1 MNGNLCTDS
10 TVSLRTAVARTVFS
24 SVVARSLLAGLGIA
38 TGRTNSEDEDRC
50 RNRGLSPHG
59 DRRRGQLRGAI
70 AVLSLFVVVAAVLA
84 GGSVVLPAVDD
95 RVDTDREEPS
105 VTGASPADGSPLT
118 FETTASTSDVYGVTS
133 DPINVPSGPPDDKRV
148 VVRFEEDHVVSGSLE
163 EDLPPEPA
171 IAVNRSDGGYEDLI
185 VDEHDDYDLE
195 VVQTPDGEVA
205 KVNGTRPVYRVDDD
219 PDLVVL
225 DDEQEVVVD
234 ELQVSREDGLVRTV
248 EGDEVVTVNG
258 TPIEYPEYDYVDLG
272 LEITDVENAS
282 EGESISVDVAVH
294 NSRWADATGDD
305 AKMTFSLHDSDGN
318 PKDPEE
324 IEDYT
329 TTIDVDGD
337 GNSSYTFTY
346 DTERD
351 DNDYIFEEVRVEI
364 EDRNTDDVT
373 VDGDS
378 DTASVEI
385 GAAGAAVFITNST
398 STVEGGELSVTAD
411 IDRYGN
417 EPEGS
422 QTYPISLFIDGA
434 EVETQVHT
442 LAPGGETTTT
452 FSYETDHNDVPETN
466 VEVSSRTDSDSV
478 DIPVVSRE
486 EHNRSIEAAITGTNV
501 DQLNLTGELEVD
513 TAFDYDGDI
522 PGGETE
528 FQAHF
533 VVNGDVEDR
542 RNVTLAGSDPTN
554 ETFVFARNETHP
566 PIENVTIETP
576 GEDAS
581 VEFDRRTDVT
591 FTDVTDPAAR
601 NETLEAT
608 VSVEDV
614 GETPGRDVLT
624 IETTNPV
631 AVDNATRER
640 TIVLEGGESTTETVT
655 FELTEDAPPNLELRA
670 STGDAVETTSVEVRD
685 DVSRFVVEEVTLEG
699 ADDPDSGLDV
709 TGTIRNAG
717 GVSGAQT
724 VQLTLDG
731 EPIRTEE
738 IVLEPDEEVTLSAG
752 VPTSDEGTYA
762 FGASTD
768 DDEYSDTSVATAT
781 QTESAPDDEGS
792 SLSLPVSPATLL
804 VVLASIA
811 GAIAVGA
818 GVIKYRDD
826 PATVRARAR
835 QLRNTVLGAVPF
847 GDSGTV
853 IVQNDLPRTSLVR
866 VRVRSENDVVFV
878 EDFELAENERRTFD
892 CLPDAERFDVGAGV
906 DDITSHE
913 ETFGE
918 GTETVAIVLRPEG
931 ITIRE
936 L

>member
-38 TGRTNSEDEDRC
+38 TERTNSADEDRC
-50 RNRGLSPHG
+50 RNRGLASHG

-70 AVLSLFVVVAAVLA
+70 AVLSLFVVVTAVLA

-95 RVDTDREEPS
+95 RADTDHEEPT
-105 VTGASPADGSPLT
+105 VTGSSPVAGSPLT
-118 FETTASTSDVYGVTS
+118 FETTANTSDVYGVTS
-133 DPINVPSGPPDDKRV
+133 DPVNAPSGPPDDKRV

-195 VVQTPDGEVA
+195 VVQTPDGDVA

-234 ELQVSREDGLVRTV
+234 ELQVDRDTGLVRTV
-248 EGDEVVTVNG
+248 DGDEVVAVNG
-258 TPIEYPEYDYVDLG
+258 TPIEYPEYNYVDLG
-272 LEITDVENAS
+272 IEITDVENAD
-282 EGESISVDVAVH
+282 EGESISVDVAIN
-294 NSRWADATGDD
+294 NSRWADASEEVVFRLLD
-305 AKMTFSLHDSDGN
+305 DGN
-318 PKDPEE
+318 RKSLDE
-324 IEDYT
+324 IDGSP
-329 TTIDVDGD
+329 TTIDVEGD
-337 GNSSYTFTY
+337 GETTHTFSY
-346 DTERD
+346 DTESG
-351 DNDYIFEEVRVEI
+351 DYVFEEVKVEVKDT
-364 EDRNTDDVT
+364 ET

-378 DTASVEI
+378 DTAPVEI

-398 STVEGGELSVTAD
+398 AAVAGDELSVTAD

-417 EPEGS
+417 VPEGS
-422 QTYPISLFIDGA
+422 QRYPISLFIDGD
-434 EVETQVHT
+434 EVETKVYS
-442 LAPGGETTTT
+442 LAPGDSTTAT
-452 FSYETDHNDVPETN
+452 FRYETDADDVPETD

-566 PIENVTIETP
+566 PIENITIETP
-576 GEDAS
+576 GEEAS

-608 VSVEDV
+608 VSVEDI

-655 FELTEDAPPNLELRA
+655 FELTEDAPPTLELRA

-685 DVSRFVVEEVTLEG
+685 DVSRFVVEEVILEG

-724 VQLTLDG
+724 VRLTLDG

-781 QTESAPDDEGS
+781 ETESAPDDEGS